1 MILHVLVANGPKCI
15 FRCILGTGCSDLAW
29 LVGLF
34 LFHLSCLRAF
44 IYHCICGLDWVHT
57 IDVCLQ
63 SCLSRPVHTIP
74 PSTIDGVA
82 RKCGLK
88 AKDVKVLIV
97 NHLDF
102 MAESE
107 QKNKKKYRAAVS
119 T

>member
-1 MILHVLVANGPKCI
+1 M
-15 FRCILGTGCSDLAW
+15 FGCADLAW

-44 IYHCICGLDWVHT
+44 VYHSICGLKGVHT

-63 SCLSRPVHTIP
+63 SCSNRSVHTIA
-74 PSTIDGVA
+74 PSTIHGVA
-82 RKCGLK
+82 CKYGLK
-88 AKDVKVLIV
+88 AKDVKVVIV

-102 MAESE
+102 MVESE

>member
-1 MILHVLVANGPKCI
+1 MYFQVHSGDWVFRFGVVGWVVLVSFELFACI
-15 FRCILGTGCSDLAW
+15 YLL
-29 LVGLF
+29 
-34 LFHLSCLRAF
+34 
-44 IYHCICGLDWVHT
+44 CICGLDLLHT

-63 SCLSRPVHTIP
+63 SCSSRPVHTIA

-88 AKDVKVLIV
+88 AKDVKVVIV

-102 MAESE
+102 TVESE